1 MAPPK
6 KVRPS
11 KLKVGDI
18 VAILWS
24 DTVAY
29 GRTTV
34 SDEDLIL
41 AEFVSY
47 GIVTH
52 LNDRRLVL
60 RQEAEVTPH
69 PKGNKGNEEM
79 YRTVTEPVLIP
90 LGCVTKITLYRPSG
104 EATV

>member
-1 MAPPK
+1 MAKKQTKPK
-6 KVRPS
+6 R
-11 KLKVGDI
+11 LQVGD
-18 VAILWS
+18 VVSVLWS

-34 SDEDLIL
+34 ADGDLIL

-52 LNDRRLVL
+52 LDDKRLVL
-60 RQEAEVTPH
+60 RQESEVTPH
-69 PKGNKGNEEM
+69 PKGNEEM

-90 LGCVTKITLYRPSG
+90 LGCVTKIVVYSPRG